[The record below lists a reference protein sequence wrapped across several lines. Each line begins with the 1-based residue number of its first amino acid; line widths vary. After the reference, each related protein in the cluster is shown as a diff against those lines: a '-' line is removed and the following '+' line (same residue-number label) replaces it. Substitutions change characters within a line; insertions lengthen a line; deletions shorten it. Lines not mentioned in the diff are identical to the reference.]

1 MKNAHRALF
10 AATLGLAV
18 ALPCAAG
25 LHYKAST
32 RIHDPAG
39 KTSET
44 QVEGW
49 VSGEK
54 ARVEFLDTTG
64 AATPFAKKGGY
75 LITKNGGHDL
85 YLVDPEEKTYARW
98 SVDGMMAMLGG
109 LMNGLGPLLKI
120 EFGPPKVEK
129 LVDEDGGEVAGCL
142 TRHVQYRTR
151 YAMKV
156 RVIGISS
163 SSDVVSDEDLWLAS
177 KWSDAGL
184 GVWLRADPPRTG
196 NAGFD
201 KLIAAAREKVTGIP
215 LKTVSVS
222 TTIQSKGRRQSVT
235 RTTTE
240 VTELKTAAVPD
251 STFEIPTGYSEVQPP
266 APRAEGEGEQGGLAS
281 LFKKPKPDGRI

>member
-1 MKNAHRALF
+1 MKNASPSLF
-10 AATLGLAV
+10 ASILWLAA

-39 KTSET
+39 KSSEA

-54 ARVEFLDTTG
+54 ARVEFVDTTG
-64 AATPFAKKGGY
+64 VAVPFAKKGGY
-75 LITKNGGHDL
+75 LLTQDGGRNL
-85 YLVDPEEKTYARW
+85 YLVDPEEKTYAKW
-98 SVDGMMAMLGG
+98 SVDGMLAMLGG
-109 LMNGLGPLLKI
+109 LMNGFGPLLKI
-120 EFGPPKVEK
+120 QFGPPKVEK
-129 LVDEDGGEVAGCL
+129 LVDEDGGEVAGQR

-156 RVIGISS
+156 RVLGISS
-163 SSDVVSDEDLWLAS
+163 SSDVVTDEDLWLAS
-177 KWSDAGL
+177 KWRDPGL
-184 GVWLRADPPRTG
+184 GVWLRADSPRTG
-196 NAGFD
+196 NGEFD
-201 KLIAAAREKVTGIP
+201 RLVAAAREKVAGVP
-215 LKTVSVS
+215 LKAVTVS

-240 VTELKTAAVPD
+240 ATEIKSASVPD

-266 APRAEGEGEQGGLAS
+266 GPRAEGEEDGGGLGS
-281 LFKKPKPDGRI
+281 LFKKPKPEVGR